1 MTVGTI
7 FHDNALFVEIFQSE
21 PKLSTSW
28 RIHPLG
34 TINKRFHDKTS
45 NSCWEELS
53 LCLNRSHKYY
63 GCWRALLL
71 VWHNVNLL
79 KGLSCFSLGSS
90 PKGFILVLR
99 KMHHTQHVCFFVI
112 IDIDSQGEAWLK
124 VVTAYLQGRKCREW
138 LLLHCHKSIVGGNI
152 KFNCTPILSYLG
164 WMCMLWIKYS

>member
-1 MTVGTI
+1 MEDSSFGDHK
-7 FHDNALFVEIFQSE
+7 FHE
-21 PKLSTSW
+21 
-28 RIHPLG
+28 
-34 TINKRFHDKTS
+34 KTS

-53 LCLNRSHKYY
+53 LCLTNRSHKYY
-63 GCWRALLL
+63 SCWRALSL

-99 KMHHTQHVCFFVI
+99 EMHRTQHACFFVI

-138 LLLHCHKSIVGGNI
+138 LLLHCHIGILGGNMRQTI
-152 KFNCTPILSYLG
+152 YVFIILKFNCTPVLSYLG